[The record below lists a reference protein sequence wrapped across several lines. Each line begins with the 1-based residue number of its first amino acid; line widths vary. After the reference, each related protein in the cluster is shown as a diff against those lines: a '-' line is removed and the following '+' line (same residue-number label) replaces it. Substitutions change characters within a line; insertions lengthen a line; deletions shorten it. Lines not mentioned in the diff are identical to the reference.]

1 MKVGLIT
8 PQGWKMEYTGWDPAE
23 AWARTVELAKQAE
36 ELGFE
41 SLWAFDHFTTV
52 PEPTDEMTLES
63 FSQLSAIAMVT
74 QNVRLGHM
82 VICTSF
88 RNPALTAKLAS
99 TIDVISGGRFE
110 IGIGA
115 GWKEDEWIAYGYGFP
130 PIGERISTFEEHLEV
145 ISRMIA
151 PGHASYE
158 GERVHVIDAINEPR
172 GIQPKIPL
180 IVGGN
185 GPKRTA
191 GLAVKFAD
199 ELNFVFR
206 QPEWVAARMGEV
218 RTMCEAAGRDPDTLR
233 FSVYTLDED
242 YTDAGQARV
251 DRIGAWAETGVDR
264 IVCFPTKFDPS
275 LEAQAAFAEDVKPRA
290 WPSTGPSRPMAR
302 SVGSSSSPSYPACSG
317 LGPPLAAAA
326 RSRSGPPSC
335 SRHPTSRRYAPPSPS
350 RPAGA
355 WRPRMDPR
363 ADRSMPSGSTSAAR

>member
-8 PQGWKMEYTGWDPAE
+8 PQGWKLEYKGWDPAK
-23 AWARTVELAKQAE
+23 AWANTVELAVQAE

-41 SLWAFDHFTTV
+41 SLWAFDHYTTV
-52 PEPTDEMTLES
+52 PEPEDEMTLES
-63 FSQLSAIAMVT
+63 FTHLSAIAMAT

-82 VICTSF
+82 VICTAF

-99 TIDVISGGRFE
+99 TIDVISNGRFE

-115 GWKEDEWIAYGYGFP
+115 GWKKDEWIAYGYGFP

-151 PGHASYE
+151 PGHATYE

-172 GIQPKIPL
+172 SIQQKIPL

-185 GPKRTA
+185 GRKRTA

-199 ELNFVFR
+199 ELNFVFL
-206 QPEWVAARMGEV
+206 QPDEVAERMAEV
-218 RTMCEAAGRDPDTLR
+218 RAMCEAAGRDPDTLR

-251 DRIGAWAETGVDR
+251 DLMGAWLDTGIDR
-264 IVCFPTKFDPS
+264 VVCFPTKFDPS
-275 LEAQAAFAEDVKPRA
+275 LEAQSSFADDARAAGVTLD
-290 WPSTGPSRPMAR
+290 
-302 SVGSSSSPSYPACSG
+302 
-317 LGPPLAAAA
+317 
-326 RSRSGPPSC
+326 
-335 SRHPTSRRYAPPSPS
+335 
-350 RPAGA
+350 GA
-355 WRPRMDPR
+355 
-363 ADRSMPSGSTSAAR
+363 

>member
-8 PQGWKMEYTGWDPAE
+8 PQGWKLEYKGWDHAE
-23 AWARTVELAKQAE
+23 AWANTVDLAKQAE

-52 PEPTDEMTLES
+52 PEPEDEMTLES
-63 FSQLSAIAMVT
+63 VTHLSAIAMAT
-74 QNVRLGHM
+74 ENVRLGHM
-82 VICTSF
+82 VICTAF

-99 TIDVISGGRFE
+99 TIDIISNGRFE

-115 GWKEDEWIAYGYGFP
+115 GWKKDEWIAYGYGFP

-172 GIQPKIPL
+172 SIQEKIPL

-185 GPKRTA
+185 GRKRTA

-199 ELNFVFR
+199 ELNYVFV
-206 QPEWVAARMGEV
+206 QPDEAAQRMTEV
-218 RTMCEAAGRDPDTLR
+218 RAMCEAAGRDPDTLR
-233 FSVYTLDED
+233 FSCYTLDEE
-242 YTDAGQARV
+242 YTDAGQERV
-251 DRIGAWAETGVDR
+251 DRIGAWAATGIDR

-275 LEAQAAFAEDVKPRA
+275 LEAQASFADDVK
-290 WPSTGPSRPMAR
+290 
-302 SVGSSSSPSYPACSG
+302 
-317 LGPPLAAAA
+317 AA
-326 RSRSGPPSC
+326 GV
-335 SRHPTSRRYAPPSPS
+335 TLD
-350 RPAGA
+350 GA
-355 WRPRMDPR
+355 
-363 ADRSMPSGSTSAAR
+363 

>member
-1 MKVGLIT
+1 
-8 PQGWKMEYTGWDPAE
+8 
-23 AWARTVELAKQAE
+23 
-36 ELGFE
+36 
-41 SLWAFDHFTTV
+41 
-52 PEPTDEMTLES
+52 MTLES

-74 QNVRLGHM
+74 QRVRLGHM

-130 PIGERISTFEEHLEV
+130 PIGERISIFEEHLEV

-151 PGHASYE
+151 PGHASYQ

-172 GIQPKIPL
+172 GIQPRIPL

-206 QPEWVAARMGEV
+206 QPEWVTARMGEV

-264 IVCFPTKFDPS
+264 IICFPTKFAPS
-275 LEAQAAFAEDVKPRA
+275 LEAQAAFAEDVE
-290 WPSTGPSRPMAR
+290 
-302 SVGSSSSPSYPACSG
+302 
-317 LGPPLAAAA
+317 AAGVALD
-326 RSRSGPPSC
+326 
-335 SRHPTSRRYAPPSPS
+335 
-350 RPAGA
+350 GA
-355 WRPRMDPR
+355 
-363 ADRSMPSGSTSAAR
+363 